1 MRTLAKLLL
10 NSFWGKFA
18 QRSNLQKKTLV
29 KTRAEMLKLLT
40 DESLSVE
47 SMIELGDYE
56 LMVSYK
62 SLDPFSEPSAA
73 SNVVIAAFVTC
84 EARLKLYGLLEK
96 LGSHVLYFD
105 TDSVFWLDTGIPG
118 DHVPQTGSFLG
129 DLTDELNTG
138 NYIKDFVSGGAKNYA
153 FMQKECDG
161 EYCSK
166 TVIKGISM
174 KSSNQYIACYD
185 KILKKVEAYIR
196 DNDTSPSVFYSTNT
210 HFHRSPDFR
219 IFMVDLHK
227 KYRIRYDKHVICS
240 DFTTVPY
247 GYSLKADRI
256 LRR

>member
-1 MRTLAKLLL
+1 MKLKYSGWPSWATDETKKDAYIDQIFEKEGIRLCKEEIEYNPGLRTLAKLLL

-40 DESLSVE
+40 DESLSVQ

-105 TDSVFWLDTGIPG
+105 TDSVFWVDTGIPG
-118 DHVPQTGSFLG
+118 DYVPQTGSFLG
-129 DLTDELNTG
+129 DLTDELNTV

-153 FMQKECDG
+153 
-161 EYCSK
+161 
-166 TVIKGISM
+166 
-174 KSSNQYIACYD
+174 YI
-185 KILKKVEAYIR
+185 V
-196 DNDTSPSVFYSTNT
+196 YSRT
-210 HFHRSPDFR
+210 
-219 IFMVDLHK
+219 L
-227 KYRIRYDKHVICS
+227 
-240 DFTTVPY
+240 
-247 GYSLKADRI
+247 
-256 LRR
+256 